1 MRVAIGAPTGA
12 AVAAARSIVQLV
24 CSIDIGENN
33 PRFDCQDGGLR

>member
-1 MRVAIGAPTGA
+1 MGVAAGSADA
-12 AVAAARSIVQLV
+12 MDLAAARSIVQLV